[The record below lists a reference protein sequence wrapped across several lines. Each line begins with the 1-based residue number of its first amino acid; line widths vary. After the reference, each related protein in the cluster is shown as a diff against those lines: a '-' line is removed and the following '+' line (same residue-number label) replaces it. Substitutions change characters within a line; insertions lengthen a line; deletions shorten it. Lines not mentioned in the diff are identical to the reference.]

1 MSFPEYLLANRKELI
16 QHLQFL
22 MLTSAT
28 HVNLYTDETIQ
39 GLIDAHEGAEKE
51 LPQN

>member
-1 MSFPEYLLANRKELI
+1 MSSPEYMRAHRKELI
-16 QHLQFL
+16 RHLKFL

-39 GLIDAHEGAEKE
+39 GLIDAHEGAEEE
-51 LPQN
+51 LPQK